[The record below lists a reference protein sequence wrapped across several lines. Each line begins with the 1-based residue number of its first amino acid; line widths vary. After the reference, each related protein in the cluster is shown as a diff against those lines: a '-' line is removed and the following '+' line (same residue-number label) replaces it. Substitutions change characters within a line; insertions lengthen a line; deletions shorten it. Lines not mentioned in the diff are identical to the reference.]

1 VVGVSSD
8 TKDAICHRIRSLE
21 ELKEKT
27 ECELRR
33 ILLTA
38 SRVPPAV
45 RQEDLRRLCRSL
57 HNLRK
62 YTDALVYGSK
72 VITVFQKRTFFYVQY
87 VSDPQKV
94 RWGDIVPSCV
104 SDPD

>member
-1 VVGVSSD
+1 MSTD

-57 HNLRK
+57 HNLRN

-72 VITVFQKRTFFYVQY
+72 AGFFVRLRTVLWIFEFITKNKTSVFSVF
-87 VSDPQKV
+87 
-94 RWGDIVPSCV
+94 
-104 SDPD
+104 

>member
-1 VVGVSSD
+1 MVGVSSD

-38 SRVPPAV
+38 SRVPPAI

-72 VITVFQKRTFFYVQY
+72 GCCDPVMYQY
-87 VSDPQKV
+87 CSFKNT
-94 RWGDIVPSCV
+94 SKAL
-104 SDPD
+104 